1 MALLL
6 TAVTL
11 WLVHQQCGLCQQAT
25 SSLLTANTLSAAASA
40 PEYFVTITEDGN
52 FAVGCQTFYPMGW
65 NQWEWLES
73 GAGAPVLVAA
83 SLPPNRTGPWLIRD
97 VMSKGEAAGLNVI
110 RAWATSA
117 SPYYALQ
124 TSPGNFSEPIFKG
137 LDYALDQARQQNLK
151 VILSLTN
158 NWNST
163 GSVDQFVSW
172 SPTAHVHEDFFSD
185 PTCMQLYQQY
195 ASAIINRVNY
205 INGRRY
211 GDDPTIMAW
220 DLINEP
226 RCYKCDNRVQ
236 EWVDTMAAYVKSLDS
251 KHLLT
256 MGEEGFYPSGDSDP
270 SGNQTWAYNEGQD
283 FLADHMSSDID
294 FAAFHHWPD
303 NWLDNSTSFE
313 TSWIAKHIADAATL
327 GKPLLL
333 EEFGKWVKNGTA
345 ADEAQRD
352 AFYTLVYDALQMSL
366 SNGSALK
373 GAAFWAWYDEGQV
386 GPEGEGGGDGL
397 YGIRDTSSTFDI
409 VHSNAKTIAGMA
421 QAVPSCVL
429 SPAEV
434 PEAPDCSQT
443 WVANQPG
450 TGFEGTK
457 CNVDINECLR
467 QTVQC
472 APNAGCI
479 NTEGAYNC
487 TCWPGYTGDGALNC
501 TTSNQLLMM
510 KSDYN
515 TDGIGTL
522 LCDQG
527 QDIAYPEGAPGFVYD
542 PTGYLLTLPGRQD
555 GGGSAAAVDLIGCQQ
570 ACELAQP
577 ECDAIV
583 YNSVLQACFLK
594 SGPSGESCQATSTA
608 CGSEQINQPQ
618 AACAAWTMYYRQTG
632 STSTS
637 SAATA
642 G

>member
-6 TAVTL
+6 TVVTV
-11 WLVHQQCGLCQQAT
+11 WLVHQQCGLCQQAA
-25 SSLLTANTLSAAASA
+25 SSLLTANTLSAAASAPLAVVNTSRSNTA

-83 SLPPNRTGPWLIRD
+83 SLPPNKTGPW
-97 VMSKGEAAGLNVI
+97 
-110 RAWATSA
+110 
-117 SPYYALQ
+117 
-124 TSPGNFSEPIFKG
+124 
-137 LDYALDQARQQNLK
+137 

-172 SPTAHVHEDFFSD
+172 SPTAQVHEDFFND
-185 PTCMQLYQQY
+185 PTCMQLYQQC

-226 RCYKCDNRVQ
+226 RCYKCGNRVQ
-236 EWVDTMAAYVKSLDS
+236 EWVDIMAAYVKSLDS

-256 MGEEGFYPSGDSDP
+256 VGEEGFYPSGDSDP

-313 TSWIAKHIADAATL
+313 TSWVAKHVADVATL
-327 GKPLLL
+327 GKPLIL

-352 AFYTLVYDALQMSL
+352 AFYTLVYDALQMSV

-409 VHSNAKTIAGMA
+409 VRSNAKTIAGMA
-421 QAVPSCVL
+421 QAVPNCVL

-434 PEAPDCSQT
+434 PEAPECSQT
-443 WVANQPG
+443 WVADQPG
-450 TGFEGTK
+450 TGFEGPK

-467 QTVQC
+467 QTMQC

-479 NTEGAYNC
+479 NTEGGYNC
-487 TCWPGYTGDGALNC
+487 TCWPGYTGDGEVSC
-501 TTSNQLLMM
+501 TPSSQLLMN
-510 KSDYN
+510 SDYT
-515 TDGIGTL
+515 TDGVGTL
-522 LCDQG
+522 SCEQG
-527 QDIAYPEGAPGFVYD
+527 QDIVYPEGAPGFVYD
-542 PTGYLLTLPGRQD
+542 PTGYLLTLSGRQD
-555 GGGSAAAVDLIGCQQ
+555 GGGSAAAVDLTGCQQ
-570 ACELAQP
+570 ACEMAQP

-594 SGPSGESCQATSTA
+594 SGPSGESCQAASTA
-608 CGSEQINQPQ
+608 CGSEQIDQPQ
-618 AACAAWTMYYRQTG
+618 AACAAWTMYYRRMGPASTG
-632 STSTS
+632 